1 MKISFYKKAIALSS
15 LTLFV
20 SCDTSVSWTEPN
32 VLSAFMKTCN
42 PANDSKLNAI
52 CNCAVDK
59 IKVKYP
65 DASKADTI
73 SSSDIESFT
82 KECVASNTTP
92 TQ

>member
-1 MKISFYKKAIALSS
+1 MKISFYAKAIALSS

-20 SCDTSVSWTEPN
+20 SCATPVSWTEPS

-42 PANDSKLNAI
+42 PTNDEKLNAI
-52 CNCAVDK
+52 CTCAVDK

-73 SSSDIESFT
+73 PSADIEAFT
-82 KECVASNTTP
+82 KECIK
-92 TQ
+92 